1 MLVIISD
8 LHLTDGS
15 TGMSIG
21 ASAFDDFRARLEE
34 FAIDASH
41 RSNGQY
47 VPIEQFDLILLGDIL
62 DIIRSRKWTA
72 QQEGEDGY
80 VRPWHNPHSPLYINK
95 IDHITEAILNHNAEA
110 LQILKGLSTDNPITI
125 PHPTEPFERVE
136 VQAHIYYIIGNH
148 DWFYHLSGAD
158 YERIRQKIRDAMGL
172 SNPPGPFPHDPAQ
185 FPWLM
190 DIYGSHQ
197 VFARHGDIY
206 DPFNYDKK
214 AGRNVASLGDAFVVE
229 VINRFPEEVDKRMHN
244 QLPKALLQQLN
255 ELATIRPSLLVPLWV
270 DTLLKTHKVGP
281 QQKHEVKK
289 IWDEV
294 TKHFLSLDFVRKQGT
309 LSPFDAVDLL
319 RIVLKLYNSVSLAIA
334 SRVVLFIEKKVWGGE
349 TSFADHA
356 LNEPAFKERQAQH
369 IIYGHTHHYEMV
381 PLDKTQTSQGP
392 FDQYYYNSG
401 TWHPLHT
408 LVKARNDT
416 FIHFNVMTFIAFFK
430 GDERKGRPFET
441 WSGTLGVRP
450 KE

>member
-41 RSNGQY
+41 RTNGRY
-47 VPIEQFDLILLGDIL
+47 VPIKQFDLILLGDIL
-62 DIIRSRKWTA
+62 DVIRSRKWTE
-72 QQEGEDGY
+72 QQEGEPGY
-80 VRPWHNPHSPLYINK
+80 VRPWHDPTTPLYINK
-95 IDHITEAILNHNAEA
+95 IDQITEAILQHNAEA
-110 LQILKGLSTDNPITI
+110 LQILKGLSGDNPITI
-125 PHPTEPFERVE
+125 PHPKEPFERVN
-136 VQAHIYYIIGNH
+136 VQARIFYVVGNH
-148 DWFYHLSGAD
+148 DWFYHLSDDA
-158 YERIRQKIRDAMGL
+158 YEPIRQKVREAMGL
-172 SNPPGPFPHDPAQ
+172 SNPHGRFPHDPEQ
-185 FPWLM
+185 FDWLM
-190 DIYGSHQ
+190 EIYGRHQ
-197 VFARHGDIY
+197 LFARHGDIF

-214 AGRNVASLGDAFVVE
+214 AGRDKASLGDAFVVE
-229 VINRFPEEVDKRMHN
+229 VINRFPEEVDKRMHD
-244 QLPKALLQQLN
+244 QLPKALLAQLN

-270 DTLLKTHKVGP
+270 DTLLKTHKVGA
-281 QQKHEVKK
+281 QEKRQVKE

-294 TKHFLSLDFVRKQGT
+294 TKHFLKLDFVRKQGT
-309 LSPFDAVDLL
+309 WSPFDAVDLL
-319 RIVLKLYNSVSLAIA
+319 RIVLKLYNSVSLAFA
-334 SRVVLFIEKKVWGGE
+334 SRVVLFIESRIWGGE

-356 LNEPAFKERQAQH
+356 LQEKAFKTRQAQH

-381 PLDKTQTSQGP
+381 PLDKTHTSKGA

-401 TWHPLHT
+401 TWHPLHS

-416 FIHFNVMTFIAFFK
+416 FIHFNVMTFIAFFD

-450 KE
+450 KD